1 MKDITIGTDHPLSR
15 IDYGWHSYP
24 LARID
29 TDSMAMRWLENLRT
43 VLQSV
48 KHDRHGRQTDPQ
60 SKIDHGWFVLS
71 ISDVGPQVP
80 CLELLLRGTIS
91 R

>member
-1 MKDITIGTDHPLSR
+1 MKDITSGTDRPLSGR
-15 IDYGWHSYP
+15 DYGWHSYP
-24 LARID
+24 WARID

-48 KHDRHGRQTDPQ
+48 KQDRHGRQTDPQ
-60 SKIDHGWFVLS
+60 SKIDYGWFVLS
-71 ISDVGPQVP
+71 ISDVKLQVP
-80 CLELLLRGTIS
+80 CLELLLRGTSS